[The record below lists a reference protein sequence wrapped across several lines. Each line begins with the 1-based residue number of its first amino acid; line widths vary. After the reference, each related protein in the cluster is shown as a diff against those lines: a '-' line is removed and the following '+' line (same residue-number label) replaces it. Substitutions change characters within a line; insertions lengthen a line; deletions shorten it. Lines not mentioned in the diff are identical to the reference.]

1 MQALVDY
8 AFDLWTW
15 PDQESAP
22 DEAVPT
28 PDDEEDSV
36 VDPPARKRRRTSA
49 EVHGT
54 EPKRRSARKSM
65 SATPGTARAESMP
78 RLASGAPVFQRDGQ
92 RYLTADERHMYIH
105 AVDTRGEG
113 VSKADVA
120 KEWGVGKNEYARLK
134 KKLAESGTLE
144 TEPKPGRQRLLS
156 REDYLKLEKLNT
168 KLHGN
173 LTYEELAP
181 KLSREL
187 GYKVS
192 ATTIFREAKRNGW
205 RDVAKY
211 TRPWL
216 EPEHKAQRR
225 AWAGKKLNE
234 IRDGKNP
241 WAFRIDIDEKMFR
254 CFTAKRKS
262 KKSPTDLEAESN
274 GRVRVKSKTHIPQTM
289 FLAAVAQPDK
299 KHKFDGR
306 IGMYRC
312 AKPVPAKRKSRN
324 RPAGTIEWKDYSLTA
339 ETFMALLKENV
350 IPDAVKKMSWAP
362 EIVIQMDNAR
372 AHTGSNLV
380 KEVNDYG
387 RTLKPPVRIELQPPN
402 SPDTNLN
409 DLCFFSSLASA
420 VSKQHT
426 PNPDILA
433 KEVTRLFDTWHTTDK
448 LTKLWA
454 IKTACLSKIWET
466 EGDNDYKLPRLSSGR
481 AGRAEGRAPRNKPR

>member
-1 MQALVDY
+1 
-8 AFDLWTW
+8 
-15 PDQESAP
+15 
-22 DEAVPT
+22 
-28 PDDEEDSV
+28 
-36 VDPPARKRRRTSA
+36 
-49 EVHGT
+49 
-54 EPKRRSARKSM
+54 
-65 SATPGTARAESMP
+65 
-78 RLASGAPVFQRDGQ
+78 
-92 RYLTADERHMYIH
+92 MYIH
-105 AVDTRGEG
+105 AVDTRAKG
-113 VSKADVA
+113 VTKADVA
-120 KEWGVGKNEYARLK
+120 KEWGVNKNEYARLK
-134 KKLAESGTLE
+134 NKLAESGTLE
-144 TEPKPGRQRLLS
+144 TKAKSGRSRMLS
-156 REDYLKLEKLNT
+156 RKDYLTLEKLNT
-168 KLHGN
+168 KVRGDM
-173 LTYEELAP
+173 TYEELAP
-181 KLSREL
+181 KLSRAL

-192 ATTIFREAKRNGW
+192 ATTIWRYAKRNGW

-216 EPEHKAQRR
+216 EDDHKKQRH
-225 AWAGKKLNE
+225 AWAAKKLNE
-234 IRDGKNP
+234 IRDGKDP
-241 WAFRIDIDEKMFR
+241 WYCRIDIDEKMFR
-254 CFTAKRKS
+254 CFTAKRKT

-299 KHKFDGR
+299 KNKFNGR
-306 IGMYRC
+306 IGIYRC

-324 RPAGTIEWKDYSLTA
+324 RPAGTIEWKDYALTA
-339 ETFMALLKENV
+339 ETFMALLKEHV

-433 KEVTRLFDTWHTTDK
+433 KEVTRLFNTWHTTEK
-448 LTKLWA
+448 LTKL
-454 IKTACLSKIWET
+454 
-466 EGDNDYKLPRLSSGR
+466 RV
-481 AGRAEGRAPRNKPR
+481 